1 MSDRTGPE
9 DTKTK
14 GQTGGASD
22 RPSKL
27 NAQVQQLFARM
38 QQEIE
43 DEKPANVIF
52 FIVDFLCKHYPEHLQ
67 GFATIWN
74 ADPELE
80 RERLGVVEF
89 FRAQKLP
96 TEIATHFTNAG
107 FDTLETLCT
116 LTSES
121 LDDIEKFNQVRW
133 LPGHKVRLQQTF
145 ADIAGRVRSFT
156 EEKENLVRAMRGS
169 MYCHHPQLMSKP
181 NLVPSSPVTVIQG
194 SAPPAATGCCFS
206 SPSSAPLAL
215 PASTTTYRALPY
227 STVYQ

>member
-1 MSDRTGPE
+1 MAEITSEEGRAKSLSGRGTE
-9 DTKTK
+9 
-14 GQTGGASD
+14 

-38 QQEIE
+38 NQEIE
-43 DEKPANVIF
+43 EEKPSNVIF

-67 GFATIWN
+67 GFASIWN

-80 RERLGVVEF
+80 RERLSVVEF

-96 TEIATHFTNAG
+96 TEIAAHFTNAG

-145 ADIAGRVRSFT
+145 ADIAGRVRVFT
-156 EEKENLVRAMRGS
+156 EERDNLARAVRGS
-169 MYCHHPQLMSKP
+169 MYCHHPQLMTKP
-181 NLVPSSPVTVIQG
+181 NLVPASPVTVVQG
-194 SAPPAATGCCFS
+194 TAPSAAPACCFS
-206 SPSSAPLAL
+206 PQPAAPLAL
-215 PASTTTYRALPY
+215 PSPTTTYRALPY
-227 STVYQ
+227 SAVYQ

>member
-1 MSDRTGPE
+1 MSERTGTDGAKP
-9 DTKTK
+9 K
-14 GQTGGASD
+14 GTTGKPGGG
-22 RPSKL
+22 PSKL

-74 ADPELE
+74 ADPDLE
-80 RERLGVVEF
+80 KERLGVVEF

-96 TEIATHFTNAG
+96 TEIAAHFTNAG

-145 ADIAGRVRSFT
+145 ADIAGRVRTFT
-156 EEKENLVRAMRGS
+156 EDKENLARAMRAS
-169 MYCHHPQLMSKP
+169 MYCHHSQLMSKP
-181 NLVPSSPVTVIQG
+181 NLLPSHPVTVIQG
-194 SAPPAATGCCFS
+194 A
-206 SPSSAPLAL
+206 SPSASPPCYFPPPTSTPVAL
-215 PASTTTYRALPY
+215 PTATAHRSIPY
-227 STVYQ
+227 SPVYQ